1 MEKQF
6 LSSDFKIFEDARD
19 VMKELFSIS
28 CSLCG
33 DDDIKYV
40 AVNAPESI
48 GNIANQILED
58 NPKILDKQLDE
69 LLDEP
74 ISIWQQFDDENAD
87 NLIPTFACEICYEQ
101 LLNGEIK
108 L

>member
-1 MEKQF
+1 MEKTF
-6 LSSDFKIFEDARD
+6 LSSDFKIFEDARNI
-19 VMKELFSIS
+19 MKELFSIT

-40 AVNAPESI
+40 SANAPESI
-48 GNIANQILED
+48 GNIANDILEN
-58 NPKILDKQLDE
+58 NPKISDEDLDAM
-69 LLDEP
+69 LDEP